1 MAEFITVSTYNNPL
15 EAEIAANLLED
26 ADISTF
32 LKDKELISQNPLL
45 ANATGGIKLQV
56 HVKDQ
61 SKAEA
66 LLITIRKSKTAQPVR
81 IKLGNL
87 IIVTLIMPFLLPVLL
102 LLLVIRPQWYP
113 DLASRVYIILF
124 GVISIAAIV
133 VLIKYL

>member
-1 MAEFITVSTYNNPL
+1 MAEQITVSTFNNPL
-15 EAEIAANLLED
+15 EAEIAANMLED
-26 ADISTF
+26 AGIRTF

-56 HVKDQ
+56 NLTDLD
-61 SKAEA
+61 KAESI
-66 LLITIRKSKTAQPVR
+66 LSSIRKNKTTQPVR

-87 IIVTLIMPFLLPVLL
+87 VIVTLIMPFLLP
-102 LLLVIRPQWYP
+102 LLLVLLIIRPQWYP